1 MAQCL
6 LDDRVRRM
14 HAQLG
19 ADQRE
24 RRAARHVAEA
34 DAAAEAARR
43 DGRLVGAGVI
53 YYPASL
59 VAA

>member
-1 MAQCL
+1 
-6 LDDRVRRM
+6 M

-24 RRAARHVAEA
+24 RRAARHIAEA

-53 YYPASL
+53 YYPAPL